1 MSEACLEDYISM
13 RDEIVDEYESIRE
26 KLDRLKVDGK
36 TKSATFKQLT
46 ARKLTLAAMLD
57 IYRKHGLL

>member
-13 RDEIVDEYESIRE
+13 RDEIVDEYESIQE

-36 TKSATFKQLT
+36 IKCATFKQLT

>member
-1 MSEACLEDYISM
+1 MSEACLENYISM
-13 RDEIVDEYESIRE
+13 RDEIVGEYELIQE
-26 KLDRLKVDGK
+26 KLDRLKVDSK
-36 TKSATFKQLT
+36 IKSATFKQLA